1 MITFPTFTTS
11 AIPIS
16 CIVLNNLNLTAT
28 KCVNLNTAGNAI
40 TITQSGVNSINSNI
54 NAA

>member
-1 MITFPTFTTS
+1 MVTLPTFTTS
-11 AIPIS
+11 AIPIN

-28 KCVNLNTAGNAI
+28 KCVNLNTAGDAI
-40 TITQSGVNSINSNI
+40 TITQSGVNSVNTNI